1 MWRSIMLAIGISL
14 CILGAEFM
22 IVDRLVL
29 SDPQNPGATTGES
42 VAGWNGLGAV
52 GRKAFVPP
60 EWAPWGLVSGGV
72 VVILYSSAISG
83 RSDE

>member
-1 MWRSIMLAIGISL
+1 MWRAIVLATGISL

-22 IVDRLVL
+22 VVDRLML
-29 SDPQNPGATTGES
+29 HDANGNGALTTETLT
-42 VAGWNGLGAV
+42 AWNSTASRRV
-52 GRKAFVPP
+52 FVPP

-83 RSDE
+83 RSEE